1 MLSQLKREKI
11 VLTSQ
16 TGTISKRLN
25 KHLSTKPIDSKES
38 KLIKMIPHTALL
50 LPAKAEQKVWYIVS
64 YDILKLTR
72 KVVVF
77 EYIVV
82 LLHYYEIT

>member
-1 MLSQLKREKI
+1 
-11 VLTSQ
+11 
-16 TGTISKRLN
+16 
-25 KHLSTKPIDSKES
+25 
-38 KLIKMIPHTALL
+38 MIPHTALL

-72 KVVVF
+72 KVVVI

-82 LLHYYEIT
+82 LLHYYEIA